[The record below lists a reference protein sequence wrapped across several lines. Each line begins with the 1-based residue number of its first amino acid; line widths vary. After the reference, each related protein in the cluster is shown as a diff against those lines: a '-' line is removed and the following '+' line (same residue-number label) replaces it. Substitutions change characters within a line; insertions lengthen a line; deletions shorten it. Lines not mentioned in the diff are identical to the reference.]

1 MISIPLT
8 IPFRVAFFSMTTQK
22 SNIVMGINEITEINK
37 KGSKGFMLTQSSP
50 AMRGKMKSEINKY
63 FNFDFIIQE
72 GIYYTINKDI
82 TVELNPY
89 PT

>member
-1 MISIPLT
+1 MP
-8 IPFRVAFFSMTTQK
+8 
-22 SNIVMGINEITEINK
+22 
-37 KGSKGFMLTQSSP
+37 
-50 AMRGKMKSEINKY
+50 KMKSEINKY